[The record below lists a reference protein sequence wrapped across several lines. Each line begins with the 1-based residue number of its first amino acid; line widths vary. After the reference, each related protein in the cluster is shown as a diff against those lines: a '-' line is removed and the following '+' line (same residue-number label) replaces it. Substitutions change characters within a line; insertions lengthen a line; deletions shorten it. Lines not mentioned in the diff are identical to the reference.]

1 MRNVT
6 VGLIALFF
14 VTFSL
19 NSSAGFW
26 GDLYGDW
33 HEGYTKFH
41 DAAKAGDVER
51 LAHYLKKGTDINQR
65 SRSAQ
70 CTALGCAVRW
80 RQYDAAKFLLEQGAD
95 PSIPFRFAS
104 VYRTPLQTAA
114 AAGHMNFVQLL
125 VSHVDSP
132 DEGMDVQY
140 PQWCRSS
147 AFTWACS
154 AGNLEAARYLL
165 EQGANVNIRNSSQ
178 SGTPLIASIK
188 ELRIDSVRFLL
199 ENGADVTV
207 TDGLRELT
215 PMGWCEAILD
225 AKFISVSGI
234 VRLQKRGNPTESE
247 LRAGTN
253 TCHEIIALLKAVEA
267 RGLSF

>member
-1 MRNVT
+1 MRNIT
-6 VGLIALFF
+6 VGLVALFL
-14 VTFSL
+14 VTVCL
-19 NSSAGFW
+19 NASAGFW
-26 GDLYGDW
+26 RDWYGDW

-41 DAAKAGDVER
+41 DAAKVGDVEK
-51 LAHYLKKGTDINQR
+51 LAYYLKKGTDINQK

-80 RQYDAAKFLLEQGAD
+80 RQYNAAKFLLEQGAN
-95 PSIPFRFAS
+95 PSIPFRFAG
-104 VYRTPLQTAA
+104 VYRTPLQVAA
-114 AAGHMNFVQLL
+114 ASGRMSFVQLL

-132 DEGMDVQY
+132 DEGMDVPY

-154 AGNLEAARYLL
+154 LGHLDIAQYLL
-165 EQGANVNIRNSSQ
+165 GQGANVNIRNGHN
-178 SGTPLIASIK
+178 SGTPLVESVK
-188 ELRIDSVRFLL
+188 KLRIDSVRFLL
-199 ENGADVTV
+199 ENGADVAV
-207 TDGLRELT
+207 TDKSRNLT

-234 VRLQKRGNPTESE
+234 VRLEKRGNPTESE

-253 TCHEIIALLKAVEA
+253 ACHEIMALLKGK
-267 RGLSF
+267 R